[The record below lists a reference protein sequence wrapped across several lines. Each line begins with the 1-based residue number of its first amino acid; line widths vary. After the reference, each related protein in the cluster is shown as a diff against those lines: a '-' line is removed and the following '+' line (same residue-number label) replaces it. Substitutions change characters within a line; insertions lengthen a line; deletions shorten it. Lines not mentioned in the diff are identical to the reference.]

1 MACYGGGSK
10 WEQTKSLQ
18 QGVEVVVCTPVRNTV
33 VLYDVKKNHI
43 FKDLRIIWPVK
54 AKERVNI
61 NYLLYD
67 SFMTSQTLLGFIL
80 HFFFKIKNFLL

>member
-18 QGVEVVVCTPVRNTV
+18 QGVEVVVCTPVRNTA
-33 VLYDVKKNHI
+33 VLYNVKKNHM

-54 AKERVNI
+54 GKERVNI

-67 SFMTSQTLLGFIL
+67 SFIWLLKL
-80 HFFFKIKNFLL
+80 Y